1 MFLNDAKSTLN
12 NKHTNICITYFYSVT
27 ALAVRSFKLN
37 NITNNTIN
45 VFGIYFDMYEFTG
58 EVRKLV
64 REFVFVKN
72 WIIIIIEIS
81 YYVLLDV
88 GT

>member
-1 MFLNDAKSTLN
+1 
-12 NKHTNICITYFYSVT
+12 
-27 ALAVRSFKLN
+27 
-37 NITNNTIN
+37 
-45 VFGIYFDMYEFTG
+45 MYEFTG

>member
-12 NKHTNICITYFYSVT
+12 NKHTNICITYFYLHNSVT

-72 WIIIIIEIS
+72 
-81 YYVLLDV
+81 
-88 GT
+88 